1 MSTLVLLRHGQS
13 VWNRDKRFAGWS
25 DVELSARGVEQ
36 ARKAG
41 ELLRAKGYEPDVC
54 FTSFL
59 RRAAETLRIVLK
71 VMRLEHVPVHRS
83 WRLNERHY
91 GALQGLAHR
100 EAHRR
105 FGTRSVLAWQRQFG
119 ARPPLVEVGDERF
132 PGNDPAYAAIDPGA
146 LPRGESLEDT
156 TARLLPCWKEEIAPE
171 IRRGRRVFI
180 VAHGN
185 SLRALIAH
193 LEQIAPA
200 RVPVLHVPTGQP
212 LVYEMDGDA
221 RPLRRFYLRRGPRV
235 LQWAVAA
242 WR

>member
-25 DVELSARGVEQ
+25 DIELSPRGVLQ
-36 ARKAG
+36 ARQAG
-41 ELLRAKGYEPDVC
+41 ELLRAKGYEPDIC
-54 FTSFL
+54 FTSLL
-59 RRAAETLRIVLK
+59 RRAAETLRILLK
-71 VMRLEHVPVHRS
+71 AMGCEHVPVRRS

-91 GALQGLAHR
+91 GALQGLTHR

-105 FGTRSVLAWQRQFG
+105 FGTRRVLAWQRQFSSP
-119 ARPPLVEVGDERF
+119 PPLVGGDDERF
-132 PGNDPAYAAIDPGA
+132 PGNDPAYAAIDPDA

-156 TARLLPCWKEEIAPE
+156 TARLLPCWNEEIAPE
-171 IRRGRRVFI
+171 VRLGRRVLV

-193 LEQIAPA
+193 LDSIAPA
-200 RVPVLHVPTGQP
+200 RVPLLHVPTGQP
-212 LVYEMDGDA
+212 LVYEMDADA
-221 RPLRRFYLRRGPRV
+221 RPLRSFYLRRGPRV
-235 LQWAVAA
+235 LQWALAA